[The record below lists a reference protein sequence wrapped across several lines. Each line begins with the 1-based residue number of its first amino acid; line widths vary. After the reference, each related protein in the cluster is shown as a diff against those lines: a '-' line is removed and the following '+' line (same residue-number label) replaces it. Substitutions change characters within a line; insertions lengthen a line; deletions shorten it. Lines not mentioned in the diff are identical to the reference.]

1 MSRASKK
8 DYAFILYQEASR
20 PPKES
25 ILNEFGALCSDQHA
39 IRWLNRPRRRRKVCP
54 DGAGAAE
61 PTARKLCPFGR
72 RLGRPRLFL
81 VGARESPAAGGDA
94 WDSPAFGFRAQTEPP
109 LLGSSSRP
117 LDYRGREK
125 KRPPRRR
132 LCGRTQPGTLRKP
145 HLPRKTDPWDVQVP
159 GFRESDRVWPSDYSA
174 AGDFCSSL
182 NRTDLHRGWAET
194 RSVLGKSPEAVSSDW
209 ETIRQAFPFRWR
221 GIDSAKGS
229 EFSQDPRRRYGP
241 AREVQFRRGRPY
253 R

>member
-1 MSRASKK
+1 MRFAGSTVPAGVERFAPTAQARPNLRLANSARLEGGWGGR
-8 DYAFILYQEASR
+8 DYFWSVR
-20 PPKES
+20 GK
-25 ILNEFGALCSDQHA
+25 ALRREGMPG
-39 IRWLNRPRRRRKVCP
+39 IRRR
-54 DGAGAAE
+54 
-61 PTARKLCPFGR
+61 
-72 RLGRPRLFL
+72 
-81 VGARESPAAGGDA
+81 
-94 WDSPAFGFRAQTEPP
+94 FGFRAQTEPP